1 MKRNYLEE
9 HVMASSLYRESYIH
23 LLLFVALILPFL
35 ATGCAGHG
43 SPVTEAP
50 AAAPSAASAPPP
62 SADLSP
68 PSRPGVTW
76 APDFRLQDVPVK
88 TNDARLPALKVG
100 ADIRSENGRVCLHE
114 VITGLADLKG
124 MNVSWASDVDQ
135 DANVDV
141 NIKAEDDFWTA
152 LSNTLRQLD
161 YGYAFKDNT
170 IIVKYKETRK
180 YTIPVPFLSGSY
192 KTSVG
197 GDLLGS
203 EETAGDLI
211 KGTVAV
217 EHQDDKI
224 HLWTSIET
232 NLQKILNLATTQV
245 AREDTGIPPEEE
257 ARIQELC
264 SQQFPSRPAQQA
276 LCVQTETAKLKL
288 QKPAETEPKAAAQQA
303 TAGGKETKGEREGYY
318 FTIDKPLGIVSVT
331 APRSVLEKVDTY
343 FDALKEELSRQ
354 VVIDAKIIEVHLTQ
368 DSRTGIDWTE
378 LLKNSAF
385 GVSTF
390 TPVFGSTTTEGIRLI
405 SQARVT
411 KESFN
416 VFLNFLGE
424 HGNVKV
430 LSNPKLSLMNGQPA
444 LITIGENVRYIDT
457 VDTTIDAET
466 GIITY
471 SVETNNILSGIGF
484 GVSASIASDE
494 EVIIHLTPVTTE
506 LAEPIEYKEFGTLG
520 AQVGLPRVQIRELT
534 TMARVKTGNML
545 VVGGLIDEVK
555 GTEGNKV
562 PILGDLPIVGNAFK
576 STREYSNKRELI
588 ILLRPEIVHI

>member
-1 MKRNYLEE
+1 
-9 HVMASSLYRESYIH
+9 MASSLYRGSYIP
-23 LLLFVALILPFL
+23 LLLFAALILPFL

-50 AAAPSAASAPPP
+50 AASPSAAPAPPP
-62 SADLSP
+62 SGDLSQ
-68 PSRPGVTW
+68 PSRPAVAWT
-76 APDFRLQDVPVK
+76 PDFRLQDVPVK
-88 TNDARLPALKVG
+88 TIDSGLPALKVG
-100 ADIRSENGRVCLHE
+100 ADIRSENGRVSLNE
-114 VITGLADLKG
+114 VITRLADLKG

-170 IIVKYKETRK
+170 IIVKYKETKK

-217 EHQDDKI
+217 EHQDEKI

-245 AREDTGIPPEEE
+245 AREDTEIPPEEE

-288 QKPAETEPKAAAQQA
+288 QKPAEAEPKTAAQQP

-343 FDALKEELSRQ
+343 FEALKEELSRQ

-368 DSRTGIDWTE
+368 ESRTGIDWTE
-378 LLKNSAF
+378 LLKGSAF

-444 LITIGENVRYIDT
+444 LITVGENVRYIDA
-457 VDTTIDAET
+457 VDTTIDSET

-471 SVETNNILSGIGF
+471 SVETNNILSGIGL

-506 LAEPIEYKEFGTLG
+506 LTEPIEYKEFGTIG

-545 VVGGLIDEVK
+545 VVGGLIDEMR
-555 GTEGNKV
+555 GTDGNKV
-562 PILGDLPIVGNAFK
+562 PILGDLPVVGNAFK
-576 STREYSNKRELI
+576 STRKYSNKRELV